1 MLYRVPCE
9 QPAMRADFSD
19 NGGLRVA
26 TLGGELDMATFDDA
40 EAMLLEAEQD
50 RPPVLVLD
58 LRELTFM
65 DSNGLRLLLRARKR
79 AADDGRRLV
88 LVRGQGIVQRVLEVA
103 GIVERFEMVSDP
115 LEADRS
121 GIQPTP
127 SGES

>member
-1 MLYRVPCE
+1 
-9 QPAMRADFSD
+9 MRADFSD